1 MVQSDDDSKKVAE
14 EENRNICVN
23 YYERSAIIPWE
34 RHLVCCKTVS
44 NDFLS
49 VRGFVDE
56 AHFMESKCWYST
68 EADKLFPLI
77 DGGEE
82 FAFDAAVVAMQKIL
96 LKSMMTVMMK
106 MDMVLVQ
113 MRELWMGTIVFLE

>member
-14 EENRNICVN
+14 EENRYICVN

-56 AHFMESKCWYST
+56 AHFMEINCWYST
-68 EADKLFPLI
+68 EAEKLFPLI
-77 DGGEE
+77 DVEE
-82 FAFDAAVVAMQKIL
+82 STLDAAVAMQKIL
-96 LKSMMTVMMK
+96 LKAANNGWAMM
-106 MDMVLVQ
+106 DL
-113 MRELWMGTIVFLE
+113 LENSKVHHVSR